1 MVKIAIRKK
10 PDVKLVCFLQ
20 IAERGTQD
28 FSTRLIKHTELGEKA
43 RLYHL
48 HWSKSVLKYTKVAKV
63 IIILHLLSY
72 VEGGFQR
79 VVRKILNLK
88 WMKYIQHQ

>member
-28 FSTRLIKHTELGEKA
+28 FSTRLIKHTELGKRVLRLLLAPRIEKA
-43 RLYHL
+43 
-48 HWSKSVLKYTKVAKV
+48 KA
-63 IIILHLLSY
+63 
-72 VEGGFQR
+72 
-79 VVRKILNLK
+79 
-88 WMKYIQHQ
+88 